1 MCQLLIFLFLF
12 FTSLQAGETKSKEV
26 AQKSISI
33 LPSGEIHEG
42 DYFTAGS
49 TVEISGKVTGDVYA
63 IASLVVVDGEI
74 EGDLLVIAGNVHISG
89 VVAQNVRIL
98 AGQCTISG
106 KVGRNAT
113 IVSANAELIPASS
126 IQGNLVSVAG
136 NVDLAG
142 HVSQD
147 ATVVASNLRIS
158 SSIEKNI
165 HAYIGHMRLTSKA
178 FIGGDLEYDSDE
190 PASIE
195 PQAQVSGKIIYH
207 PSFIHEI
214 LKGQFL
220 NFLLIGSKIAGVLM
234 NFLYTLVIG
243 WIWLKVYPQNLAHAL
258 QALSHKPIKAFAY
271 GVMLLILLPLVS
283 LVLLVSI
290 LGAPFAL
297 TLLALNVI
305 GFYTAKVL
313 TIFWA
318 SNRLFK
324 KIGLKPNTMP
334 TFCLGLFCYFLL
346 TAIPFFGSLLAF
358 IAMIFGLGATPLA
371 RIHYPKQQPLSD

>member
-1 MCQLLIFLFLF
+1 MRQFLIFFLLF
-12 FTSLQAGETKSKEV
+12 FASVQANDTKPREV
-26 AQKSISI
+26 PEKSISI
-33 LPSGEIHEG
+33 LPSGKTHVG

-49 TVEISGKVTGDVYA
+49 TVEISGRVTGDVYA
-63 IASLVVVDGEI
+63 FASLVVVDGEI
-74 EGDLLVIAGNVHISG
+74 DGDLLVAAGNVHISG
-89 VVAQNVRIL
+89 TVAQNVRIL

-113 IVSANAELIPASS
+113 IVSANTELIPASLVN
-126 IQGNLVSVAG
+126 GNLVAVAG

-142 HVSQD
+142 NINQD
-147 ATVVASNLRIS
+147 ATVIASNLRIS
-158 SSIEKNI
+158 SSIQKNVQG
-165 HAYIGHMRLTSKA
+165 YVGHMRLTSRA
-178 FIGGDLEYDSDE
+178 VIGGNLEYDSDE

-195 PQAQVSGKIIYH
+195 PQAEVEGTITYH

-214 LKGQFL
+214 LKGRFL

-234 NFLYTLVIG
+234 NFLYTLVVG
-243 WIWLKVYPQNLAHAL
+243 WIWLKLYPQNLEHAL
-258 QALSHKPIKAFAY
+258 QALSNKPVKAFAY
-271 GVMLLILLPLVS
+271 GVMLLILLPLAS
-283 LVLLVSI
+283 LVLLISI

-318 SNRLFK
+318 SNRIFK
-324 KIGLKPNTMP
+324 KIGLRPNTMP
-334 TFCLGLFCYFLL
+334 SFCLGLLCYFLL

-358 IAMIFGLGATPLA
+358 IVMVFGLGATPLA
-371 RIHYPKQQPLSD
+371 RIHYPKPSKIG